1 MNIDFLRRLATFVA
15 LLLVQGMVFN
25 HIHLFGIATPMV
37 AIIFVLHFRRN
48 YPRWAILL
56 WSFLLGLGIDVFANT
71 PGVASASMTLLGAI
85 QPTLFGLFVPR
96 DSAEDLKPS
105 IRNIGMSSY
114 LWYVFAMVV
123 VYCLTFFSLEAFNFF
138 NWVQWLKNIGGSIA
152 ITLVLIFA
160 LENLRKT

>member
-1 MNIDFLRRLATFVA
+1 MSIDFLRRLATFVA

-37 AIIFVLHFRRN
+37 AILLVLHFQRN

-56 WSFLLGLGIDVFANT
+56 WSFFLGLGIDVFANT

-96 DSAEDLKPS
+96 DSAEDLEPS
-105 IRNIGMSSY
+105 IRNIGMAPY
-114 LWYVFAMVV
+114 LWYMLAMVTL
-123 VYCLTFFSLEAFNFF
+123 YCLVFFSLEAFNFF
-138 NWVQWLKNIGGSIA
+138 NWAAWLKNIGGSIA
-152 ITLVLIFA
+152 ITLLLIFA
-160 LENLRKT
+160 VENLRKT